1 MAPTSP
7 KVKTWNRRVLSWGCA
22 PLLITG
28 LVAGFVPALSERL
41 TVVGTALVLLIGIPV
56 TGYTWWLRRDNSRRY
71 DAAVAEAEERG
82 MRVRV
87 VETEEGDHEYVLDE
101 IEDIGELPTD
111 RS

>member
-22 PLLITG
+22 PLLVTG
-28 LVAGFVPALSERL
+28 LVAGFMPALSQRL

-56 TGYTWWLRRDNSRRY
+56 TAYTLWLRRDNNRRY
-71 DAAVAEAEERG
+71 FEALAEADEQG

-87 VETEEGDHEYVLDE
+87 IETDDGDNDYVLDE
-101 IEDIGELPTD
+101 IEDIGELPLD
-111 RS
+111 LD